1 MKKIAIFAS
10 GSGSNAENIARYFS
24 GHPEIEITMMISN
37 RKNAFVFDRMKT
49 LQIASFY
56 MNNSDFENGSV
67 LNVLKENKI
76 DFIILAGFLKLL
88 PAGIIHDFPFRIIN
102 IHPALLPAYGG
113 KGMYGMHVHDA
124 VVRNGEKKTGITIHY
139 VNENFD
145 EGEIIEQYEM
155 NILPGDT
162 PESIAGGIHT
172 LEMKYF
178 PQVIEKV
185 IGK

>member
-10 GSGSNAENIARYFS
+10 GSGTNAENIARYFA
-24 GHPEIEITMMISN
+24 GHPEIEISMMISD

-49 LQIASFY
+49 LQIPSFY
-56 MNNSDFENGSV
+56 MNHADFNNGTV
-67 LNVLKENKI
+67 LQVLKENKI

-88 PAGIIHDFPFRIIN
+88 PAGIIHEFPFRIIN

-113 KGMYGMHVHDA
+113 KGMYGMHVHYA

-145 EGEIIEQYEM
+145 EGEIIKQYE
-155 NILPGDT
+155 IDVLPVDT
-162 PESIAGGIHT
+162 PESIADRIHT